1 MSKLGVDMVKRL
13 QKMPTPQAYLWLM
26 NFYKIAYEEGLREGE
41 SEFDDAIILTEDE
54 AKLYFGETAV
64 DSLLTH
70 N

>member
-1 MSKLGVDMVKRL
+1 MSKVGLDMVKRL
-13 QKMPTPQAYLWLM
+13 QKMNTAQAYLWLM

-54 AKLYFGETAV
+54 AKSYFGNDAV
-64 DSLLTH
+64 DRLLVH